1 MHNIIRIYF
10 FRKEKIQFQI
20 EFILSMDYLKI
31 LGLSSLSIFVLFI
44 LTKLMGNR
52 EMTQLSMF
60 DYAVSITI
68 GSIAAEMATALETDF
83 MQPLIAMVVYAIITI
98 IISYIANK
106 SLVAR
111 RIINGNSV
119 ILFNNG
125 KLYRENLKKA
135 KLDLSEF
142 LTQCRNQGYFNI
154 ADVETIVL
162 ESNGRLSMLPKASKR
177 PATPEDL
184 GISVE
189 SEKIISTI
197 ILDGEVLKD
206 NLEHIGK
213 NEEWLFKEMKK
224 QGYPNEHSIFLATV
238 DKDLNLS
245 IYDKISIK
253 SERDKFQ

>member
-60 DYAVSITI
+60 DYVVSITI

-111 RIINGNSV
+111 RIINGKSV

-142 LTQCRNQGYFNI
+142 LTQCRNQGY
-154 ADVETIVL
+154 
-162 ESNGRLSMLPKASKR
+162 
-177 PATPEDL
+177 
-184 GISVE
+184 
-189 SEKIISTI
+189 
-197 ILDGEVLKD
+197 
-206 NLEHIGK
+206 
-213 NEEWLFKEMKK
+213 
-224 QGYPNEHSIFLATV
+224 PNEHSIFWATV

>member
-1 MHNIIRIYF
+1 
-10 FRKEKIQFQI
+10 
-20 EFILSMDYLKI
+20 MDYLKI

-111 RIINGNSV
+111 RIINGKSV

-125 KLYRENLKKA
+125 KFYRENLKNV

-142 LTQCRNQGYFNI
+142 LIPYRN
-154 ADVETIVL
+154 
-162 ESNGRLSMLPKASKR
+162 
-177 PATPEDL
+177 
-184 GISVE
+184 
-189 SEKIISTI
+189 
-197 ILDGEVLKD
+197 
-206 NLEHIGK
+206 
-213 NEEWLFKEMKK
+213 

-238 DKDLNLS
+238 DKDFNLS

>member
-1 MHNIIRIYF
+1 MCNESCTHGVKWGKSRRLYQRLTYHYYF

-111 RIINGNSV
+111 RIINGKSV

-125 KLYRENLKKA
+125 KLYRENLNKA

-142 LTQCRNQGYFNI
+142 LTQ
-154 ADVETIVL
+154 
-162 ESNGRLSMLPKASKR
+162 
-177 PATPEDL
+177 
-184 GISVE
+184 
-189 SEKIISTI
+189 
-197 ILDGEVLKD
+197 
-206 NLEHIGK
+206 
-213 NEEWLFKEMKK
+213 
-224 QGYPNEHSIFLATV
+224 
-238 DKDLNLS
+238 
-245 IYDKISIK
+245 
-253 SERDKFQ
+253 

>member
-1 MHNIIRIYF
+1 
-10 FRKEKIQFQI
+10 
-20 EFILSMDYLKI
+20 
-31 LGLSSLSIFVLFI
+31 
-44 LTKLMGNR
+44 
-52 EMTQLSMF
+52 MF

-111 RIINGNSV
+111 RIINGKSV

-125 KLYRENLKKA
+125 KFYRENLKNV

-142 LTQCRNQGYFNI
+142 LIPYRN
-154 ADVETIVL
+154 
-162 ESNGRLSMLPKASKR
+162 
-177 PATPEDL
+177 
-184 GISVE
+184 
-189 SEKIISTI
+189 
-197 ILDGEVLKD
+197 
-206 NLEHIGK
+206 
-213 NEEWLFKEMKK
+213 